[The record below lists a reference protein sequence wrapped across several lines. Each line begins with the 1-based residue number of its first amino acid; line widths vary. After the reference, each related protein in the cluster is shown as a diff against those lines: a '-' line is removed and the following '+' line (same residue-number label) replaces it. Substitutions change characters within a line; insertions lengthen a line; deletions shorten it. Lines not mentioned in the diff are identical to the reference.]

1 MKKNS
6 SRKSRRPVSDAAIDS
21 RYGVEAIANPAR
33 NAPTS
38 TEKPSQSLT
47 AATDTAH
54 ATADT
59 ISNSC
64 DEATRCRS
72 RGSTQRMMIAITAS
86 SPAPLS
92 TTSAIC
98 SCTDPPRSPPTV
110 DSTIITSTTTMS
122 CTIRNPSAIRPW
134 SSSSSRLSDSSL
146 TMMIVEENVS
156 ATATYN
162 ATVADMPSSRARPNP
177 MIEVNATCP
186 RPVINATL
194 PVVRTRCRS
203 SFSPTRKSRTAMPIS
218 ANSSI
223 GSVSLTQP
231 STDGPT
237 MMPTAMNATING

>member
-1 MKKNS
+1 
-6 SRKSRRPVSDAAIDS
+6 
-21 RYGVEAIANPAR
+21 
-33 NAPTS
+33 
-38 TEKPSQSLT
+38 
-47 AATDTAH
+47 
-54 ATADT
+54 
-59 ISNSC
+59 
-64 DEATRCRS
+64 
-72 RGSTQRMMIAITAS
+72 MMIAITAS

-146 TMMIVEENVS
+146 TMMIVDENVS

-237 MMPTAMNATING
+237 RMPTAMNATINGCRARLARNPTPAATASTAAVNVKASPVAIIRSVVRPCGSSSPDGPRSRADLPLGTVDRGRSRSGRRCRHG